1 MIHSEVSVKEK
12 IDCLEYISKN
22 LEFIS
27 DEAVHSVI
35 KSFKEIAMASS
46 QGANFK
52 FNLTEQKQTGKV
64 TSHIMDMIEHSSYS
78 PNPNQDHPSISD
90 KNKVRNIRELLNIM
104 TAVLLNKSN
113 VKLLST

>member
-46 QGANFK
+46 
-52 FNLTEQKQTGKV
+52 
-64 TSHIMDMIEHSSYS
+64 
-78 PNPNQDHPSISD
+78 
-90 KNKVRNIRELLNIM
+90 
-104 TAVLLNKSN
+104 
-113 VKLLST
+113 